1 MQPPEIDTTNRASE
15 LARAVG
21 CMSERDFCELL
32 KIAQPTAE
40 TWRKR
45 RQGPTFIRAGNAVLY
60 PVQAVAE
67 FIQARAKRPAA
78 KVPAKSVL

>member
-1 MQPPEIDTTNRASE
+1 MQTPQVSTNASASE
-15 LARAVG
+15 LARSVG
-21 CMSERDFCELL
+21 CMTEADFCDLL
-32 KIAQPTAE
+32 KIARPTAE

-60 PVQAVAE
+60 PVEAVAE

-78 KVPAKSVL
+78 KAPAKSVL